1 MIFLSADGKKV
12 AIKIQ
17 KVLPEYEN
25 DIKEEYKIL
34 KYLASHPNLP
44 KFLGGFHKKGEVW
57 FALEVCISWLIIA
70 EKIIRI
76 F

>member
-1 MIFLSADGKKV
+1 MQIFFEMSNWAGGKKV

-17 KVLPEYEN
+17 KRILDYED

-34 KYLASHPNLP
+34 KYLSPHPNLP
-44 KFLGGFHKKGEVW
+44 TFYGAFYKENEVW
-57 FALEVCISWLIIA
+57 FVLQVTSIV
-70 EKIIRI
+70 